1 MKKGNLSYLVISI
14 LGISF
19 LFFLGFPFGN
29 HNESYLWIAQFKN
42 MDIFDVLTKQLQP
55 VATFRPLGNLTAWIT
70 YKLSGGIWLQQLL
83 NWLFVLIALVILF
96 FSAASKSFFGF
107 IAFLVTSAFFSGYIF
122 LFHLHGVFYG
132 PLLVYISILLS
143 FSDRPS
149 SRSQNVFLIFI
160 LTLLVALYHPFSLLV
175 YAFFLV
181 GYFFQHQKQ
190 LNHSHVIVFVLL
202 FIVTILLQYLILQSR
217 ETLSITKMFHGILV
231 TFRMVE
237 VYTILS
243 ILAALLSFITIWTIP
258 TTNIKRLV
266 SVFVISAL
274 SGVFLYYNI
283 PVLLLWICI
292 LSIQSIMQ
300 KRWIL
305 LSLMLST
312 LLFPAA
318 TATGSPSYS
327 VFVLIASSYA
337 MVYLFRFQQFERFLQ
352 RYYWLVRLFVTCCI
366 LLFFFIKTGNHIPV
380 VSNIVNPILAEKEK
394 TNQLEIIIS
403 WYQHSNFSSR
413 RLQLFDS
420 AENPSVASNAI
431 NRKHRPPTSQKYLDA
446 YLGKCVSSLP
456 ESIPLVITF
465 GDKYLQSRKI
475 LFSVPG
481 RYNGTAIVFE

>member
-42 MDIFDVLTKQLQP
+42 MDILDVLTKRLQP
-55 VATFRPLGNLTAWIT
+55 VATLRPLGNLTAWIT

-83 NWLFVLIALVILF
+83 NWLFILIALVILF
-96 FSAASKSFFGF
+96 FSAVSKSFFGF

-217 ETLSITKMFHGILV
+217 ETLSITRMFHGILV

-237 VYTILS
+237 VNTTLS

-258 TTNIKRLV
+258 TSNIKRFV

-283 PVLLLWICI
+283 PVLLLWISI
-292 LSIQSIMQ
+292 LSVQSIMQ

-318 TATGSPSYS
+318 TATGSPTYS

-337 MVYLFRFQQFERFLQ
+337 MVSLFRSQQFERFLQ

-380 VSNIVNPILAEKEK
+380 ASNMVNPILAEKEK
-394 TNQLEIIIS
+394 TNQLETIIS

-431 NRKHRPPTSQKYLDA
+431 DRKHRPPTSQKYLDA

-456 ESIPLVITF
+456 DSIPLVITF

-481 RYNGTAIVFE
+481 RYNSTAIVFE